1 MMGLTSGSAIGHGIM
16 INLFTRKVDEVQS
29 ALREFND
36 GNLPHEGALPD
47 TPTGE
52 HAVLGKDA
60 NLPLIVKELAPMQ
73 LDELQKERERLT
85 KRIAEISLY
94 ETTLRALLEVVK

>member
-1 MMGLTSGSAIGHGIM
+1 V
-16 INLFTRKVDEVQS
+16 INLFTRKVDEVQT
-29 ALREFND
+29 AIRDFNE
-36 GNLPHEGALPD
+36 GNLPHEGTLPD

-73 LDELQKERERLT
+73 LETLRREREKLQKRLDE
-85 KRIAEISLY
+85 IAQY
-94 ETTLRALLEVVK
+94 ENTLHALLSVLN

>member
-1 MMGLTSGSAIGHGIM
+1 M
-16 INLFTRKVDEVQS
+16 INLFTRKVDEVQT
-29 ALREFND
+29 AIRDFNE
-36 GNLPHEGALPD
+36 GNLPHEGTLPD

-73 LDELQKERERLT
+73 LETLRREREKLQKRLDE
-85 KRIAEISLY
+85 IAEY
-94 ETTLRALLEVVK
+94 ENTLQALLSVLN

>member
-1 MMGLTSGSAIGHGIM
+1 MGLTSGSPIGHGTM
-16 INLFTRKVDEVQS
+16 INFLNRKADQVQS

-36 GNLPHEGALPD
+36 GNLPHEGTLPD

-73 LDELQKERERLT
+73 LEMLKREKQRLQDRLV
-85 KRIAEISLY
+85 EIETY
-94 ETTLRALLEVVK
+94 ENTLNKLLNAVN